1 MHIFEEI
8 SRNPTKCAQD
18 MININFFSTITKLIF
33 NRSDSDSK
41 IDLINHTLN
50 ILKNVFTSLIIHKD
64 SDIVI
69 KLINNIYQSKILDHI
84 AKNIYGYQCEIDLFK
99 ELLTLLIENYE
110 ICNIYESEF
119 KQNVF
124 ISSLRRLLLDS
135 LFVRHIIFSMV
146 RIDTLALNILQKNE
160 YNISL
165 DKSIAMSQLVIT
177 KKLPNYI
184 KDWYKNSN
192 KNTINLLALRVLPV
206 LLSEMKRFKSP
217 IPSDIDSRF
226 INKLIKELVKTLKK
240 CPNEIKTLYIVQ
252 DIIKLFHSTICPT
265 LI

>member
-110 ICNIYESEF
+110 ICINYVENNNNALDKYRNDIKNKDY
-119 KQNVF
+119 
-124 ISSLRRLLLDS
+124 LLNG
-135 LFVRHIIFSMV
+135 
-146 RIDTLALNILQKNE
+146 DTLCFKGLSGSAFLSIIKN
-160 YNISL
+160 
-165 DKSIAMSQLVIT
+165 
-177 KKLPNYI
+177 
-184 KDWYKNSN
+184 
-192 KNTINLLALRVLPV
+192 
-206 LLSEMKRFKSP
+206 LSEIGYKWTEWDDR
-217 IPSDIDSRF
+217 
-226 INKLIKELVKTLKK
+226 
-240 CPNEIKTLYIVQ
+240 CIVF
-252 DIIKLFHSTICPT
+252 D
-265 LI
+265 